1 MFTPKLTDSKAD
13 RLKSYP
19 TEGSGTESPRQ
30 RRWTVLAP
38 NPYGS
43 ADRPFWCRIP
53 TAAQM
58 DRSGTESPRQR
69 RWTILAPNP
78 HGSADGHDKT
88 YKPYGTFYRI
98 PTAAQMDRSGTESPC
113 QHSGAE
119 SPRQRRWTVLAP
131 NPHGSADGPFW

>member
-19 TEGSGTESPRQ
+19 TEGSGTDSQRQ

-58 DRSGTESPRQR
+58 DTTKPINAIGRSGAESPRQP
-69 RWTILAPNP
+69 RWTVVAPNP
-78 HGSADGHDKT
+78 HGSFWH
-88 YKPYGTFYRI
+88 RI
-98 PTAAQMDRSGTESPC
+98 PPAAQMDRSG
-113 QHSGAE
+113 AE
-119 SPRQRRWTVLAP
+119 SAWQRR
-131 NPHGSADGPFW
+131 